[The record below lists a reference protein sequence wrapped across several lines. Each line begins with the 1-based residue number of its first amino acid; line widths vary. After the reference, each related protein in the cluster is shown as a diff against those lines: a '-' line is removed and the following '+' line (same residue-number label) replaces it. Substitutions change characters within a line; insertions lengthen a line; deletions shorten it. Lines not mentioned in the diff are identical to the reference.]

1 MITAEIINIGDE
13 LLIGQVINTNASW
26 MAKQLNEAGIEVLR
40 VIAISDKR
48 EEIIHALNDSG
59 NRADVILLTGGLGP
73 TRDDITKKV
82 LAEYFQSD
90 LVFNEK
96 VFEHIKTLLSK
107 RGFDVSKLR
116 TEQAEIP
123 ANCKALPNEHGT
135 APGMW
140 FEKDNHVF
148 VSMPGVPYEM
158 KSIVADHVIPALIE
172 KFKPGVIL
180 HKTFLT
186 QGVPES
192 VLAKRIEDWE
202 DKLPK
207 TIKLAYLPQPG
218 MVRLRLTARGNE
230 RTSVE
235 KVLLE
240 ESAKL
245 EEIISDVIFGYDE
258 QSLESVIGNKLLKNK
273 QMLATA
279 ESCTGGYIAHLIT
292 SIAGSSDYFKGSVV
306 AYSNEI
312 KENVLGVKGE
322 SLTEFGAVSEAV
334 VIQMAEG
341 VKLKFNT
348 DFALAVSGI
357 AGPSGG
363 TEEKPVG
370 TTWIALATPEKIIA
384 RKFLFGEHRERNI
397 RKTALAALNILW
409 NELK

>member
-1 MITAEIINIGDE
+1 
-13 LLIGQVINTNASW
+13 
-26 MAKQLNEAGIEVLR
+26 
-40 VIAISDKR
+40 
-48 EEIIHALNDSG
+48 
-59 NRADVILLTGGLGP
+59 
-73 TRDDITKKV
+73 
-82 LAEYFQSD
+82 
-90 LVFNEK
+90 
-96 VFEHIKTLLSK
+96 
-107 RGFDVSKLR
+107 
-116 TEQAEIP
+116 
-123 ANCKALPNEHGT
+123 
-135 APGMW
+135 
-140 FEKDNHVF
+140 
-148 VSMPGVPYEM
+148 
-158 KSIVADHVIPALIE
+158 
-172 KFKPGVIL
+172 
-180 HKTFLT
+180 
-186 QGVPES
+186 
-192 VLAKRIEDWE
+192 
-202 DKLPK
+202 
-207 TIKLAYLPQPG
+207 